1 MDRGIEVD
9 WEAIT
14 PEWKAGIKSKAELS
28 REYGVS
34 RTAMDKHF
42 GALGIERDLA
52 PRIRSEADRKIAQ
65 DAVAA
70 RLHPLEGEIVEANA
84 ETQARI
90 RRLHRKDIGN
100 LNGLCQFMTEE
111 LMAVSGRPVALE
123 QLIQAL
129 GDNEDTAALAEQV
142 QKLISLPS
150 RIASLERLVS
160 ATKTLVTLEREAWG
174 IDAKNKDYGLPAQI
188 HIEF

>member
-1 MDRGIEVD
+1 MDSGTGVD
-9 WEAIT
+9 WTAIE

-28 REYGVS
+28 REFGVS

-52 PRIRSEADRKIAQ
+52 PRIRAEAERKIAQ

-70 RLHPLEGEIVEANA
+70 RLQPYEGEVVEANA
-84 ETQARI
+84 EIQAQI
-90 RRLHRKDIGN
+90 RRLHRKDIGH
-100 LNGLCQFMTEE
+100 LNDLCRTMTKE
-111 LMAVSGRPVALE
+111 LLAVSGRPMDLE

-129 GDNEDTAALAEQV
+129 EGNEDTAALAEQV

-150 RIASLERLVS
+150 RVVSLERLVS
-160 ATKTLVTLEREAWG
+160 AKRTLVTLEREAWG
-174 IDAKNKDYGLPAQI
+174 INGQKDCGLPAQI